1 MKNLEVA
8 EIFKNIA
15 SILEIRDDNPF
26 RIRAYEKAAQTIEN
40 LTSDL
45 EELSRED
52 RLTELSG
59 VGKDLALKIKEILKT
74 GTLKQYE
81 KLKKEIPQGLIDMLA
96 IPGLGPK
103 TVRLLSEKLKIKDIP
118 TLKKKLKA
126 GKISGLPGMKEKTI
140 QNILRGIA
148 IIEKG
153 TERMTL
159 NVADG
164 TANEIISSL
173 KKLKEVEEISPAGSL
188 RRMKD
193 TVRDIDIL
201 ITSTKP
207 QLIMDKFTTLP
218 QVKSI
223 IGEGATKSSILT
235 TRGMQVD
242 LRVVKEKSYGAALLY
257 FTGCRAH
264 SIKLRKMAQQKK
276 WKINEYGLFSASAQ
290 GRCASGAKGAVPAS
304 GGKGS
309 KQIAGLT
316 EKEIYAKL
324 KLSFIP
330 PELREDSGEIEAAMA
345 GKLPQLIGYNDIKG
359 DLHVHSNKSDGAYSA
374 EQMAQAAQRK
384 GYKYI
389 AITDHSRSLKIAG
402 GLSIGD
408 LKKQKQEIRK
418 LNKKFSN
425 FTILIG
431 SEVDIKDDG
440 SLDYPDSILKGLDIV
455 ICAIHTG
462 FKQSKEKLT
471 RRIVKAMQNKYSTF
485 IAHPSGRLIGTRDA
499 YELDYDEIFKAALD
513 TNTFLEI
520 NAYPL
525 RLDLTDVWSR
535 RAKEKSLK
543 MIIGTDAHST
553 EHLDYMKYGIATARR
568 GWLEKKDVLNTLP
581 LAELK
586 KAISRK

>member
-15 SILEIRDDNPF
+15 SILEIKDENPF
-26 RIRAYEKAAQTIEN
+26 RIRAYEKAAQVIKN

-45 EELSRED
+45 EKLSRED
-52 RLTELSG
+52 RLTGLPG

-96 IPGLGPK
+96 TPGLGPK
-103 TVRLLSEKLKIKDIP
+103 TVRLLSEKLKIKDMP

-126 GKISGLPGMKEKTI
+126 GEVSGLPGMKEKTI

-148 IIEKG
+148 LIEKG
-153 TERMTL
+153 AERMTL

-173 KKLKEVEEISPAGSL
+173 KRLKEVEEISPAGSL
-188 RRMKD
+188 RRRKD
-193 TVRDIDIL
+193 AVRDIDIL
-201 ITSTKP
+201 ITSAKP
-207 QLIMDKFTTLP
+207 QFIIDKFTTLE

-223 IGEGATKSSILT
+223 IGEGATKASILT
-235 TRGMQVD
+235 TRGLQVD

-257 FTGCRAH
+257 FTGSRAH

-290 GRCASGAKGAVPAS
+290 GRCASGAKGT
-304 GGKGS
+304 

-359 DLHVHSNKSDGAYSA
+359 DLHVHSNKSDGVYSA
-374 EQMAQAAQRK
+374 EQMAQAAQMK

-402 GLSIGD
+402 GLSIRD

-440 SLDYPDSILKGLDIV
+440 SLDYPDSMLKELDIV

-462 FKQSKEKLT
+462 FKQSKEKIT
-471 RRIVKAMQNKYSTF
+471 RRIVKAMQNKYSTL

-520 NAYPL
+520 NAHPL
-525 RLDLTDVWSR
+525 RLDLTDIWSR
-535 RAKEKSLK
+535 QAKERGIK
-543 MIIGTDAHST
+543 MIINTDAHTT
-553 EHLDYMKYGIATARR
+553 EHLDYMKYGIAAARR

-581 LAELK
+581 LKELLK
-586 KAISRK
+586 KIKK

>member
-15 SILEIRDDNPF
+15 TILEIRDENPF

-45 EELSRED
+45 AELSRED
-52 RLTELSG
+52 RLTELPG

-126 GKISGLPGMKEKTI
+126 GKISNLPGMKEKTI

-148 IIEKG
+148 VIEKG
-153 TERMTL
+153 AERMTL

-173 KKLKEVEEISPAGSL
+173 KKLKEVEKISSAGSL

-207 QLIMDKFTTLP
+207 QLIIDKFTTLP

-223 IGEGATKSSILT
+223 IDEGATKSSILT
-235 TRGMQVD
+235 TRGVQVD
-242 LRVVKEKSYGAALLY
+242 LMVVKEKSYGAALLY
-257 FTGCRAH
+257 FTGCKAH

-276 WKINEYGLFSASAQ
+276 WKINEYGLFSAK
-290 GRCASGAKGAVPAS
+290 GRSTS
-304 GGKGS
+304 GGKDT

-330 PELREDSGEIEAAMA
+330 PELREDRGEIEAAMA
-345 GKLPQLIGYNDIKG
+345 GKLPNLIDYNDIKG

-374 EQMAQAAQRK
+374 EQMAQAARRK

-440 SLDYPDSILKGLDIV
+440 SLDYPDSILKELDIV
-455 ICAIHTG
+455 ICAVHTG

-471 RRIVKAMQNKYSTF
+471 KRIIKAMQNKYSTL

-525 RLDLTDVWSR
+525 RLDLTDIWSR
-535 RAKEKSLK
+535 QAKEKGLK
-543 MIIGTDAHST
+543 MIISTDAHST
-553 EHLDYMKYGIATARR
+553 KHLDYMKYGIATARR

-581 LAELK
+581 LKELLK
-586 KAISRK
+586 KIKR